1 MAQTLSTLNTKLTAH
16 AATAGANKFILG
28 YIEDIHELRDQNTT
42 YYPVIEVLPPVLRD
56 SHDSEVEEFVT
67 MFDISVYYEFNRNKL
82 NTSQDYIVQRIVAW
96 AAANVI
102 GKAFILAVSGDSN
115 ITVLD
120 KDFEVTLYPEGNTLE
135 NTVVA
140 NYKVN
145 VKISC

>member
-1 MAQTLSTLNTKLTAH
+1 MNQTLSTLNTKLTAH
-16 AATAGANKFILG
+16 AKTAGANKFILG

-42 YYPVIEVLPPVLRD
+42 YYPVIEVLPPVLKD
-56 SHDSEVEEFVT
+56 SHNTEVEVFKT
-67 MFDISVYYEFNRNKL
+67 LFDISVYYEFNRNTL
-82 NTSQDYIVQRIVAW
+82 TTAQYYVVQRIVAW

>member
-28 YIEDIHELRDQNTT
+28 YIEDIHELRDQTTT
-42 YYPVIEVLPPVLRD
+42 YYPVIEVLPPVLKD
-56 SHDSEVEEFVT
+56 SQDTEVESFNT
-67 MFDISVYYEFNRNKL
+67 LFDISVYYEFNRNIL
-82 NTSQDYIVQRIVAW
+82 AVGADYIVPRIVAW
-96 AAANVI
+96 TAANVI
-102 GKAFILAVSGDSN
+102 GKAFILALNGDSN

-120 KDFEVTLYPEGNTLE
+120 KDFEVNLFPEGATLE

-140 NYKVN
+140 NYKIN

>member
-1 MAQTLSTLNTKLTAH
+1 MAQTLSTLNTKLIDH
-16 AATAGANKFILG
+16 AATAGANKFIMG

-42 YYPVIEVLPPVLRD
+42 YYPIIEMLPPVLKD
-56 SHDSEVEEFVT
+56 SHDTEIEEFT
-67 MFDISVYYEFNRNKL
+67 TLFDISVYYEFDRNSL
-82 NTSQDYIVQRIVAW
+82 SQGADYVVPRITAW

-102 GKAFILAVSGDSN
+102 GKAFILAINGDDN

-120 KDFEVTLYPEGNTLE
+120 SVFDVTLYPEGETLE

-140 NYKVN
+140 NYKIN

>member
-1 MAQTLSTLNTKLTAH
+1 MSQTLTTLNTKLTAH
-16 AATAGANKFILG
+16 AKTARANKFILG

-56 SHDSEVEEFVT
+56 SNNVDLEEFPT
-67 MFDISVYYEFNRNKL
+67 LFDISVYYEFNRNTL
-82 NTSQDYIVQRIVAW
+82 TTAQDYVVQRIVAW
-96 AAANVI
+96 VAANVI
-102 GKAFILAVSGDSN
+102 GKAFITAIDGDSN

-120 KDFEVTLYPEGNTLE
+120 SDFKVTFYPEGSTLE

-140 NYKVN
+140 NYKIN

>member
-1 MAQTLSTLNTKLTAH
+1 MSQTLTTLNTKLTAH
-16 AATAGANKFILG
+16 AKTAGANKFILG

-56 SHDSEVEEFVT
+56 SHNTDVENFVT
-67 MFDISVYYEFNRNKL
+67 LFDISVYYEFNRNIL
-82 NTSQDYIVQRIVAW
+82 TTAQDYVVQRIVSW
-96 AAANVI
+96 TAANVI
-102 GKAFILAVSGDSN
+102 GVAFITAIDGDSN

-120 KDFEVTLYPEGNTLE
+120 SDFEVTFYPEGSTLE

-140 NYKVN
+140 NYKIN

>member
-1 MAQTLSTLNTKLTAH
+1 MSQTLTTLNTKLTAH
-16 AATAGANKFILG
+16 AATAKANKFILG

-42 YYPVIEVLPPVLRD
+42 YYPVIEVLPPVLKD
-56 SHDSEVEEFVT
+56 SHNTEVEVFKT
-67 MFDISVYYEFNRNKL
+67 LFDISVYYEFNRNTL
-82 NTSQDYIVQRIVAW
+82 TTVQYYVVQRIVAW

-120 KDFEVTLYPEGNTLE
+120 EDFEVTLYPEGSTLE

-140 NYKVN
+140 NYKIN

>member
-1 MAQTLSTLNTKLTAH
+1 MAQTLSTLNTKLAAH

>member
-120 KDFEVTLYPEGNTLE
+120 KDFEVTLYPEGSTLE

-140 NYKVN
+140 NYKIN